1 MSHKRF
7 VKLAAGE
14 GRPTRIDME
23 PFYFV
28 KAGEE
33 DTEGRF
39 SLLEVYVK
47 HDVPLHI
54 HNSADESFFLMEG
67 TMDVTFGDEV
77 HRVEQGGFMLL
88 PYGVPHAVKRVGSVV
103 PRLLQVSSP
112 GGFEHFAQDLLEL
125 QEQGAAMDLQS
136 QEFADFAAKHD
147 WTLLAGR

>member
-1 MSHKRF
+1 
-7 VKLAAGE
+7 
-14 GRPTRIDME
+14 
-23 PFYFV
+23 
-28 KAGEE
+28 
-33 DTEGRF
+33 
-39 SLLEVYVK
+39 
-47 HDVPLHI
+47 
-54 HNSADESFFLMEG
+54 
-67 TMDVTFGDEV
+67 MDVTFGDEV